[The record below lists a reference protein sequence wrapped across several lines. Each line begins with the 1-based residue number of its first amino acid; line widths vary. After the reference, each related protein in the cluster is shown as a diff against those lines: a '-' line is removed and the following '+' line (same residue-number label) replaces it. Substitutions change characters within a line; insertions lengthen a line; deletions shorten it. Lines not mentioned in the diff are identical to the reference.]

1 METQLKNYAGKDI
14 FPVILPQQPSQN
26 VIFLT
31 DMMKGGRYI
40 YHINQETSA
49 EYTYIPAQSIDD
61 IRLAAKC
68 GAKFIEANAHRC
80 ADGVYVCKHGINNKL
95 GNALIAKDG
104 QDYSNTM
111 FADVTSTWLRENILF
126 YSPIEGYR
134 TPLLTLDEFCAA
146 CHNNGIGVTFEGG
159 TDKLAIARQY
169 LTDDKIQM
177 YWFDQRQDFKG
188 IMHYAWSNNKSV
200 EDNISAANKI
210 GYPLISFIPLEAE
223 KTMTDAELSA
233 YINACH
239 EKGYLTG
246 ASYISPSQMLRCR
259 YLGMDVFVSV
269 NRLIDEF
276 DFGNAI
282 NLADL
287 SDEKLVKNGCTYDA
301 SKGILVMPK
310 GSFVYI
316 PAEAPIERG
325 KVSYSLRYKG
335 TASIKCGVEAE
346 SHNLLRQVNDG
357 LRYVNAG
364 ILIHKYAQNGPF
376 SNWIEISADE
386 DTEIYELSVYCSY
399 L

>member
-1 METQLKNYAGKDI
+1 METQLKKYSGENI
-14 FPVILPQQPSQN
+14 FPIISTQEPPQS
-26 VIFLT
+26 I
-31 DMMKGGRYI
+31 MRGGRFI
-40 YHINQETSA
+40 YHLNQETTS
-49 EYTYIPAQSIDD
+49 EHTYIPAQSIDD
-61 IRLAAKC
+61 IRLAVKC
-68 GAKFIEANAHRC
+68 GARFIEVNPHRC
-80 ADGVYVCKHGINNKL
+80 ADGVYVCKHGNGGKL

-104 QDYSNTM
+104 QDYSETM
-111 FADVTSTWLRENILF
+111 FADVTSTWLRENVLF

-159 TDKLAIARQY
+159 ADKLAIARQY

-200 EDNISAANKI
+200 EDNISAADKI
-210 GYPLISFIPLEAE
+210 GRPLISFIPLEAE
-223 KTMTDAELSA
+223 NTMTDDELSA
-233 YINACH
+233 FINACH

-246 ASYISPSQMLRCR
+246 ASYIRPSQMLRCR
-259 YLGMDVFVSV
+259 NLGMDVFVSTG
-269 NRLIDEF
+269 RLVDEF
-276 DFGNAI
+276 DLGNAI
-282 NLADL
+282 NLTDL
-287 SDEKLVKNGCTYDA
+287 SDEKLVKNSCTYDA

-310 GSFVYI
+310 GSSIHI
-316 PAEAPIERG
+316 PAEVPIERG

-335 TASIKCGVEAE
+335 TASITCGVVAE
-346 SHNLLRQVNDG
+346 SHNVLGQVNDG

-364 ILIHKYAQNGPF
+364 ILVHKYNQNGPF
-376 SNWIEISADE
+376 TNWIKISADE

>member
-1 METQLKNYAGKDI
+1 METQLKNYAGENI
-14 FPVILPQQPSQN
+14 FPAILPQQTSQN
-26 VIFLT
+26 IISLT

-49 EYTYIPAQSIDD
+49 EHTYIPAQSIDD
-61 IRLAAKC
+61 IKLAAKC
-68 GAKFIEANAHRC
+68 GAKFIEANPQRC
-80 ADGVYVCKHGINNKL
+80 ADGVYVCKHGIDGKL
-95 GNALIAKDG
+95 GDALIAKDG
-104 QDYSNTM
+104 QDYSNTL

-126 YSPIEGYR
+126 YSPIDSYR
-134 TPLLTLDEFCAA
+134 TPLLTLGEFCSA
-146 CHNNGIGVTFEGG
+146 CHNNNIGVTFSGSS
-159 TDKLAIARQY
+159 DKLAIARQY

-177 YWFDQRQDFKG
+177 FYVGQRQDFKG
-188 IMHYAWSNNKSV
+188 ILHYAWDSNKSV

-210 GYPLISFIPLEAE
+210 GYPLISFIALGAE
-223 KTMTDAELSA
+223 NTMTDAELSA

-246 ASYISPSQMLRCR
+246 ASYIKPSQMVRCR
-259 YLGMDVFVSV
+259 NLGMDVFVSV
-269 NRLIDEF
+269 YRLIDEF

-287 SDEKLVKNGCTYDA
+287 SDEKLVKNGCTYDS

-310 GSFVYI
+310 GSSVYI
-316 PAEAPIERG
+316 SAEVPIERG

-335 TASIKCGVEAE
+335 TASIKCGVAAE

-357 LRYVNAG
+357 LRYANAG

-376 SNWIEISADE
+376 PNWIEISADE